1 LVPEGQLAR
10 SVSPARQVTVPLVVP
25 ASTASSPSP
34 LTVVQALPSAA
45 ANRATLAMLFLP
57 TDTENLHLSHTDKN
71 SPNSGPRTYCSRPVD
86 PQNG

>member
-1 LVPEGQLAR
+1 MVPEGQLAR

-57 TDTENLHLSHTDKN
+57 TTLKIFICPTTDKN